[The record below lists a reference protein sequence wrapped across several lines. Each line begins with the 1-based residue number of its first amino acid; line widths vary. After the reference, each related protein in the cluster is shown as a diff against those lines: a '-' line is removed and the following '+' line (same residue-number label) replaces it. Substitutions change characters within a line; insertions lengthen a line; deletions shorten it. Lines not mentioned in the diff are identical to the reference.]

1 MLSNSKEA
9 ADRLRISVKTLLG
22 HVRDGSLRY
31 VNVGRGTKRVRYAF
45 TDADLAEFEQAHA
58 RRNGGA
64 TCQSTS
70 RANHRSTSSTFDA
83 EVIAFTELQRRRHDA
98 KPKRSSA

>member
-45 TDADLAEFEQAHA
+45 TEADLAEFEQARA

-70 RANHRSTSSTFDA
+70 RANHRSTSSTFNG